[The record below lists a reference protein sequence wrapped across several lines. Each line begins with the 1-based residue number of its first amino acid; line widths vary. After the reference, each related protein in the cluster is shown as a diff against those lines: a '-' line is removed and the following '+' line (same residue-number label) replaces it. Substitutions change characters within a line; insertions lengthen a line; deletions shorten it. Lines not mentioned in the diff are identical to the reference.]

1 MKIIRKSLPYLLFLL
16 PTICFSQKNPVDLT
30 HLLEKFYDFSSLP
43 KYEANTYSAE
53 VSTYD
58 PTGGND
64 DGFGGTYSF
73 VRKNADSSL
82 VIFEQKGPGVINRI
96 WTPTPSEDTLDFYID
111 DTLHKAFSICYMDL
125 FSGKVYPFT
134 APLCNNQLGGYYS
147 YLPIPFNK
155 FCKIIFRGKKT
166 QFHQIGYRLYKSN
179 TPVKSFSLSL
189 NEAEKAAL
197 EKIKK
202 VWQNPGAIIKNNND
216 VTSTQ
221 KLITLKPGETS
232 VVFKSR
238 KPGRI
243 AGFEIISQAVLD
255 TTAKNI
261 DLKITWDDDKQP
273 AVYCPLADY
282 FGYAFGKASMM
293 GLMAGSDGKKHYSW
307 FPMPYDKSAR
317 IELIYRKTTDT
328 TLLSGVT
335 LLVKVYHQNKKR
347 DAATEGKFYAAWN
360 TENPVATGKP
370 YTMLDV
376 KGKGHLAG
384 AVLQA
389 QGLKPGMTLFFE
401 GDDSTVID
409 GETRFHGTGSE
420 DFFNGG
426 WYALLDRWN
435 DAMSLPLS
443 GCLYYST
450 ALSRTGG
457 YRYFLT
463 DKISFNKSLLQTIEH
478 GPQHNLF
485 PSDYT
490 SVSYYYCD
498 RNNAPTVFPDNKNTT
513 IYQPDTLEFY
523 PQITPSAINGNINIE
538 AKWDGPAQKM
548 FYTVNDASLIKFYFK
563 DIPEGNYTVYI
574 NYDKGID
581 AAEFSVWQ
589 TQTQLSGWKNGYAS
603 STEKFQTQ
611 EAGNVHINP
620 LNQTLSFRFKTT
632 AERNKFKLA
641 KIIFVRNNSGF

>member
-1 MKIIRKSLPYLLFLL
+1 MMIIKKGLPYLFLL
-16 PTICFSQKNPVDLT
+16 LPAICFSQTNTIDLT
-30 HLLEKFYDFSSLP
+30 HLLKQFYDFSSLP
-43 KYEANTYSAE
+43 KYEENTYSAE

-58 PTGGND
+58 RTGGND
-64 DGFGGTYSF
+64 DGFNGTYSF
-73 VRKNADSSL
+73 IRKNPDSSL

-96 WTPTPSEDTLDFYID
+96 WTPTPTKDTLDFYID
-111 DTLHKAFSICYMDL
+111 DTLHKAFSICYTDL
-125 FSGKVYPFT
+125 FSGKVYQFT

-155 FCKIIFRGKKT
+155 FCKIVLKGKHT

-179 TPVKSFSLSL
+179 VHVKKISLQL
-189 NEAEKAAL
+189 TDDEKAAL

-202 VWQNPGAIIKNNND
+202 VWQNPEAIIKNINN

-221 KLITLKPGETS
+221 KIITLKPGETS
-232 VVFKSR
+232 VAFTSGKS
-238 KPGRI
+238 GRI
-243 AGFEIISQAVLD
+243 EGFEIISQTILD
-255 TTAKNI
+255 TIAKNI

-307 FPMPYDKSAR
+307 FPMPYDKSAK
-317 IELIYRKTTDT
+317 IELIYRNSNNNN

-335 LLVKVYHQNKKR
+335 LLVKVYTQNKKR
-347 DAATEGKFYAAWN
+347 DVATEGKFYAAWN
-360 TENPVATGKP
+360 NENPVATGKP

-384 AVLQA
+384 VVLQA

-401 GDDSTVID
+401 GDDSTVVD
-409 GETRFHGTGSE
+409 SETRFHGTGSE

-443 GCLYYST
+443 GSLYYST

-463 DKISFNKSLLQTIEH
+463 DKISFNTSLLQTIEH

-498 RNNAPTVFPDNKNTT
+498 RNNAQTIFPNNKSTA
-513 IYQPDTLEFY
+513 IYKPDTLEFY
-523 PQITPSAINGNINIE
+523 PQITPSAMDGNVYVE
-538 AKWDGPAQKM
+538 AKWDGPAKKM
-548 FYTVNDASLIKFYFK
+548 FYAISDASLLKFYFK
-563 DIPEGNYTVYI
+563 DIPAGAYTVYI
-574 NYDKGID
+574 NYDKGME
-581 AAEFSVWQ
+581 AAAFSVWQ
-589 TQTQLSGWKNGYAS
+589 TQTQISGWIDAYAP
-603 STEKFQTQ
+603 STQKFQTQ
-611 EAGNVHINP
+611 KAGTIQINQ
-620 LNQTLSFRFKTT
+620 LNQTISFRFKTT
-632 AERNKFKLA
+632 AERNKFTLA
-641 KIIFVRNNSGF
+641 KIVFVKDN

>member
-1 MKIIRKSLPYLLFLL
+1 MIIRKSLPYLLLLL
-16 PTICFSQKNPVDLT
+16 PTICFSQKSTLDLT
-30 HLLEKFYDFSSLP
+30 HFLKQFYDFSSLP
-43 KYEANTYSAE
+43 KYEENTYCAE

-58 PTGGND
+58 RTGGND
-64 DGFGGTYSF
+64 DGFSGTYSF
-73 VRKNADSSL
+73 VRKNADCSL
-82 VIFEQKGPGVINRI
+82 VIFEQKGPGVINRF
-96 WTPTPSEDTLDFYID
+96 WTPTPSADTLDFYID

-125 FSGKVYPFT
+125 FSGKVYPFV

-155 FCKIIFRGKKT
+155 FCKIVFRGKKT
-166 QFHQIGYRLYKSN
+166 QFHQIGYRLYKSDV
-179 TPVKSFSLSL
+179 TVKSFSLSL
-189 NEAEKAAL
+189 NENEKAAF
-197 EKIKK
+197 EKIKS
-202 VWQNPGAIIKNNND
+202 VWKNPEGIKENIKGA
-216 VTSTQ
+216 TESQ
-221 KLITLKPGETS
+221 KIITLKPGETGVAFQS
-232 VVFKSR
+232 D

-243 AGFEIISQAVLD
+243 AGFEIISQATLD
-255 TTAKNI
+255 TLAKNI
-261 DLKITWDDDKQP
+261 DLKITWDDEKQP
-273 AVYCPLADY
+273 AIYCPLADY

-307 FPMPYDKSAR
+307 FPMPFDKSAK
-317 IELIYRKTTDT
+317 IELIYRKTNNDN
-328 TLLSGVT
+328 LLSGVT
-335 LLVKVYHQNKKR
+335 LLVKVYLQNKKR
-347 DAATEGKFYAAWN
+347 DQVTEGKFYAAWN

-376 KGKGHLAG
+376 KGKGQLAG
-384 AVLQA
+384 VVLQA

-401 GDDSTVID
+401 GDDSTVVD

-457 YRYFLT
+457 YRYFIT

-478 GPQHNLF
+478 GPEHNLF

-498 RNNAPTVFPDNKNTT
+498 RNNAQTISPDNNNTT
-513 IYQPDTLEFY
+513 IYKPDTLEFY
-523 PQITPSAINGNINIE
+523 PQITPSAMDGSMCVE
-538 AKWDGPAQKM
+538 AKWDGPAKKM
-548 FYTVNDASLIKFYFK
+548 FYTISDASLLKFYFK
-563 DIPEGNYTVYI
+563 DIPDGNYTIYI
-574 NYDKGID
+574 NYDKGND

-589 TQTQLSGWKNGYAS
+589 TQTQISGWINTYAS
-603 STEKFQTQ
+603 STQKFQTQ
-611 EAGNVHINP
+611 EAGIVDINQ
-620 LNQTLSFRFKTT
+620 LNQTISFRFKTT
-632 AERNKFKLA
+632 AEHNKFTLA
-641 KIIFVRNNSGF
+641 KIVFVKNK

>member
-1 MKIIRKSLPYLLFLL
+1 MTIIKKSLLYLLLLL
-16 PTICFSQKNPVDLT
+16 PTMCFSQKNTIDLT
-30 HLLEKFYDFSSLP
+30 QILKQFYDFSSLP
-43 KYEANTYSAE
+43 KYEENTYCAE

-58 PTGGND
+58 RTGGND
-64 DGFGGTYSF
+64 DGFSGTYSF

-125 FSGKVYPFT
+125 FSGKVYPFV

-155 FCKIIFRGKKT
+155 FCKIVFKGKKT
-166 QFHQIGYRLYKSN
+166 QFHQIGYRLYKRDVA
-179 TPVKSFSLSL
+179 VKSFSLSL
-189 NEAEKAAL
+189 NDNEKAAL
-197 EKIKK
+197 EKIKA
-202 VWQNPGAIIKNNND
+202 VWQNPEAIIENIK
-216 VTSTQ
+216 STTESQ
-221 KLITLKPGETS
+221 KIITLKPGETS
-232 VVFKSR
+232 VAFQYG

-243 AGFEIISQAVLD
+243 AGFEIISQAPLD
-255 TTAKNI
+255 TIAKNI
-261 DLKITWDDDKQP
+261 DLKITWDDDKQ
-273 AVYCPLADY
+273 AAIYCPLADY

-293 GLMAGSDGKKHYSW
+293 GLMAGSDGKKNYTW
-307 FPMPYDKSAR
+307 FPMPYDTSAK
-317 IELIYRKTTDT
+317 IELIYRKTNNN

-335 LLVKVYHQNKKR
+335 LLVKVYLENKKR
-347 DAATEGKFYAAWN
+347 NAATEGKFYAAWN
-360 TENPVATGKP
+360 TQNPIPTGKP
-370 YTMLDV
+370 YMMLDV
-376 KGKGHLAG
+376 NGKGHLAG
-384 AVLQA
+384 VVLQA

-401 GDDSTVID
+401 GDDSTVVD

-463 DKISFNKSLLQTIEH
+463 DKISFNATLLQTIEH
-478 GPQHNLF
+478 GPEHNLF

-498 RNNAPTVFPDNKNTT
+498 RNNAPTVFPNNNNTT
-513 IYQPDTLEFY
+513 IYKPDTLEFY
-523 PQITPSAINGNINIE
+523 PQITPSAMDGSMCVE
-538 AKWDGPAQKM
+538 AKWDGPAKKM
-548 FYTVNDASLIKFYFK
+548 FYTISDASLLKFYFR
-563 DIPEGNYTVYI
+563 DIPDGNYTVYI

-581 AAEFSVWQ
+581 AAEFSAWQ
-589 TQTQLSGWKNGYAS
+589 TQTKISGWIDAYAS

-611 EAGNVHINP
+611 EAGAIHINQ
-620 LNQTLSFRFKTT
+620 LNQTISFRFKTT
-632 AERNKFKLA
+632 AERNKFTLA
-641 KIIFVRNNSGF
+641 KIVFVRNK